1 MLLLILPFLCQI
13 DILAL
18 YSCWYSYFPYD
29 QAIAPLLYS
38 LSLQLFLV
46 SSMCMINELVL
57 CMVGVWLFYIWLV
70 FAQFG
75 LALSLVFH
83 IWFYIYWLP
92 VIVLKHRFVPCFIW
106 KVQSAS
112 SMDEVK
118 VWFFWEHGVPSVLY
132 LLMECFYLDYKVILE
147 SHIPHSVF

>member
-46 SSMCMINELVL
+46 SSMCMINELVTL
-57 CMVGVWLFYIWLV
+57 YGRCMTVLYLV
-70 FAQFG
+70 
-75 LALSLVFH
+75 SICS
-83 IWFYIYWLP
+83 IWFSIKFGFSYL
-92 VIVLKHRFVPCFIW
+92 
-106 KVQSAS
+106 
-112 SMDEVK
+112 
-118 VWFFWEHGVPSVLY
+118 VLY
-132 LLMECFYLDYKVILE
+132 LLAPGYSFKAQICPLLHME
-147 SHIPHSVF
+147 SSVC